1 MNKGHAKML
10 RKDKRL
16 LTEMR
21 KRSTRKQHLILVAF
35 FLLTF
40 FVVPE
45 ESRVYGVAKAYIN
58 NHELDLV
65 EKDVLAVY
73 IKPILESV
81 SVGCEPLGQAGP
93 FNVEIQTDHTD
104 NLFGTKT
111 GIWVR
116 FESEGRYNLT
126 INFQSNE
133 TWDYTIGVYTQ
144 NFDFYEDYYGK
155 NVKTYGYFLELPQGT
170 PSTRPPGNSTIII
183 TVDIHGFSSSIFSIE
198 LPTPVNSVLLVT
210 AAGFIVYF
218 NVFLLLDTYFKNKK
232 EMVSNRRWFLSGI
245 VFIISALAIYQ
256 LYTFTTFTLS
266 GGL

>member
-1 MNKGHAKML
+1 ML
-10 RKDKRL
+10 RKDNRL

-21 KRSTRKQHLILVAF
+21 SRSTRKQHLILVAF

-40 FVVPE
+40 LVVPE
-45 ESRVYGVAKAYIN
+45 ESRVYGVGEAYIN
-58 NHELDLV
+58 RHELDLV

-73 IKPILESV
+73 IKPVLEGV
-81 SVGCEPLGQAGP
+81 SVECEPLDQAGP

-126 INFQSNE
+126 VNFLSNE
-133 TWDYTIGVYTQ
+133 TWDYTVGVYTQ

-155 NVKTYGYFLELPQGT
+155 NLKTYGYFLELPQGT
-170 PSTRPPGNSTIII
+170 PSTRPPGNSTIVI